1 MPWTAVVRAGLA
13 QAVRALAVWAPEAQV
28 VWVRVV
34 WAQVVSVRVVLA
46 QEAVALRSAVPQWC
60 HCRHRRRMRQRPRR
74 PSAHSVWTAGP

>member
-13 QAVRALAVWAPEAQV
+13 QAVRALAVWAPE
-28 VWVRVV
+28 
-34 WAQVVSVRVVLA
+34 AQVVSVRVVLA